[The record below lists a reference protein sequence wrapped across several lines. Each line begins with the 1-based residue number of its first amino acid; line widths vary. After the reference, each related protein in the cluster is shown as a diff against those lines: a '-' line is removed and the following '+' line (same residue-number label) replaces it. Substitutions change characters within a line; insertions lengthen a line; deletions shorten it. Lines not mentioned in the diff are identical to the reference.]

1 MCFVKTDMR
10 KYELLKRTNILSN
23 KEDNGVYD
31 IQLFLDNN
39 FIIQYNG
46 KSYQGIIERYKQ
58 HIGNGGKIRK
68 CIDLLE
74 NDLNIKVDK
83 IELKTLKNYKKSHLE
98 SVRKTMKATESKI
111 INKRQAQVLA
121 LKRKKVIFLN
131 EDMDVFEV
139 ITQLFKILQKN

>member
-139 ITQLFKILQKN
+139 ITQLFKIVKTN

>member
-1 MCFVKTDMR
+1 MAFVKTDMR
-10 KYELLKRTNILSN
+10 KYELLERTNILSN
-23 KEDNGVYD
+23 ESDKGVYD
-31 IQLFLDNN
+31 IQLYLDNN

-74 NDLNIKVDK
+74 KDLNIKVDK
-83 IELKTLKNYKKSHLE
+83 IELKTLRTYQKSYLDSVKKQ
-98 SVRKTMKATESKI
+98 MKETESKI

-131 EDMDVFEV
+131 EDMDIFEV
-139 ITQLFKILQKN
+139 ITQLFRILKNS

>member
-139 ITQLFKILQKN
+139 ITQLFKILQTN

>member
-98 SVRKTMKATESKI
+98 SVRKTMKKTESKI

-139 ITQLFKILQKN
+139 ITQLFKILQTN

>member
-1 MCFVKTDMR
+1 MAFIKTDMR

-23 KEDNGVYD
+23 ESDKGVYD
-31 IQLFLDNN
+31 IQLYLDNN

-74 NDLNIKVDK
+74 KQLDIKVDK
-83 IELKTLKNYKKSHLE
+83 IELKTLKNYQKSYLDSVKKQ
-98 SVRKTMKATESKI
+98 MKETESKI

-131 EDMDVFEV
+131 EDMDIFEV
-139 ITQLFKILQKN
+139 ITQLFKILKNS

>member
-74 NDLNIKVDK
+74 NDLNIKVNK

-98 SVRKTMKATESKI
+98 SVRKTMKKTESKI

-139 ITQLFKILQKN
+139 ITQLFKILQTN

>member
-74 NDLNIKVDK
+74 NDLNIKVNK

-98 SVRKTMKATESKI
+98 SVRKTMKETESKI

-139 ITQLFKILQKN
+139 ITQLFKILQTN